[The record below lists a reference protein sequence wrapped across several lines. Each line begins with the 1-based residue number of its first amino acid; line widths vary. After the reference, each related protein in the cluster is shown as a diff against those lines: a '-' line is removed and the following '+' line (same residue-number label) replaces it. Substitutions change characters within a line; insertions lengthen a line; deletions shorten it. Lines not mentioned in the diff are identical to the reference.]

1 MRESGYWK
9 TYNFNSQKNHSPSM
23 TNVTPTH
30 SPIDRIVGLL
40 RLIRPK
46 QWVKNGFV
54 FAPLIFSGEL
64 LNPVALTQSLLA
76 AFFFCIA
83 SSATYIV
90 NDIHDIDLDRRH
102 PKKSKSRPLASGVIS
117 KSAALGLLAFL
128 YLILIVGYF
137 IMPKV
142 IMVIVVYAI
151 LNLAY
156 TFVLKHEPVIDI
168 FTIAIGFVLR
178 VIAGAM
184 ALGLAA
190 SAWMCVTTL
199 CLALY
204 LAAVKRRQ
212 ELAQSGSE
220 GRKVLEKYS
229 VALVD
234 RYAEMSA
241 TGALL
246 FYSMFVMSTRPELVI
261 TIPLVLYGLFRYW
274 YVVEALDGGES
285 PTDALLAD
293 WQLLLVVALW
303 IAACALA
310 LSGVSI

>member
-1 MRESGYWK
+1 M
-9 TYNFNSQKNHSPSM
+9 
-23 TNVTPTH
+23 NVTATP
-30 SPIDRIVGLL
+30 SGLKDKL
-40 RLIRPK
+40 LGVFKLIRPK

-64 LNPVALTQSLLA
+64 LNSAALAQASLA

-90 NDIHDIDLDRRH
+90 NDIHDIDLDRKH
-102 PKKSKSRPLASGVIS
+102 PKKSKSRPLASGAVS
-117 KSAALGLLAFL
+117 KIEALFILALL
-128 YLILIVGYF
+128 YLILIFGYSL
-137 IMPKV
+137 MPKV
-142 IMVIVVYAI
+142 ILVIAAYAI

-184 ALGLAA
+184 ALDLAA

-212 ELAQSGSE
+212 ELAQSGVD
-220 GRKVLEKYS
+220 GRKVLKKYS

-246 FYSMFVMSTRPELVI
+246 FYSMFVMSARPELVI

-293 WQLLLVVALW
+293 WQLMFVVVLW
-303 IAACALA
+303 IGACVLA
-310 LSGVSI
+310 LSGMYL

>member
-1 MRESGYWK
+1 MKNSTT
-9 TYNFNSQKNHSPSM
+9 TYSLK
-23 TNVTPTH
+23 
-30 SPIDRIVGLL
+30 DRIIGLIK
-40 RLIRPK
+40 LIRPK

-54 FAPLIFSGEL
+54 LAPIVFSGEI
-64 LNPVALTQSLLA
+64 LNLNALIDASLA
-76 AFFFCIA
+76 TFFFCVA

-90 NDIHDIDLDRRH
+90 NDIHDVGHDRLH
-102 PKKSKSRPLASGVIS
+102 PKKSKSRPLALGIISTNVALVLLVI
-117 KSAALGLLAFL
+117 L
-128 YLILIVGYF
+128 YCILVIGYMV
-137 IMPKV
+137 MPKV
-142 IMVIVVYAI
+142 ILVITAYVV

-156 TFVLKHEPVIDI
+156 TFILKHEPVIDI

-178 VIAGAM
+178 VIAGAA
-184 ALGLAA
+184 ALNLGA

-212 ELAQSGSE
+212 ELAQSGIE

-234 RYAEMSA
+234 RYAEISA

-293 WQLLLVVALW
+293 WQLMSVVVLW
-303 IAACALA
+303 VAACVFA
-310 LSGVSI
+310 LSGFGL

>member
-1 MRESGYWK
+1 MDISTN
-9 TYNFNSQKNHSPSM
+9 TYNLR
-23 TNVTPTH
+23 
-30 SPIDRIVGLL
+30 DRLVGLM

-54 FAPLIFSGEL
+54 FAPLIFSGEI
-64 LNPVALTQSLLA
+64 LNQDAEAATIFA
-76 AFFFCIA
+76 AFLFCVA

-90 NDIHDIDLDRRH
+90 NDLYDIEADRRH
-102 PKKSKSRPLASGVIS
+102 PKKSKSRPIASGVVS
-117 KSAALGLLAFL
+117 KKAAQILLVFL
-128 YLILIVGYF
+128 YGVLFFSYSF
-137 IMPKV
+137 MPKV
-142 IMVIVVYAI
+142 MMVIAAYLI

-156 TFVLKHEPVIDI
+156 TFFLKHEPVIDI

-184 ALGLAA
+184 ALNLNA
-190 SAWMCVTTL
+190 SVWMCVTTL

-212 ELAQSGSE
+212 ELAQSGTD
-220 GRKVLEKYS
+220 GRKVLAKYS

-246 FYSMFVMSTRPELVI
+246 FYSMFVMSARPELAI

-274 YVVEALDGGES
+274 YVVEELDGGES

-303 IAACALA
+303 VATCVWA
-310 LSGVSI
+310 LSGLHS

>member
-1 MRESGYWK
+1 MNNTSTIY
-9 TYNFNSQKNHSPSM
+9 S
-23 TNVTPTH
+23 VA
-30 SPIDRIVGLL
+30 DRLGGLL
-40 RLIRPK
+40 KLIRPK

-64 LNPVALTQSLLA
+64 LNPSAIRHTLFAAL
-76 AFFFCIA
+76 FFCVA

-90 NDIHDIDLDRRH
+90 NDLRDIEADKQH
-102 PKKSKSRPLASGVIS
+102 PKKSKSRPFASGLVS
-117 KSAALGLLAFL
+117 KNIALILLGLL
-128 YLILIVGYF
+128 YIILVCGYF
-137 IMPKV
+137 VMPKV
-142 IMVIVVYAI
+142 ILVIIVYLI

-156 TFVLKHEPVIDI
+156 TFYLKHEPVIDI

-178 VIAGAM
+178 VIAGAV
-184 ALGLAA
+184 ALDLAP
-190 SAWMCVTTL
+190 SVWMCVTTL

-212 ELAQSGSE
+212 ELAQSGTD
-220 GRKVLEKYS
+220 GRKVLAKYS
-229 VALVD
+229 VAIVD

-246 FYSMFVMSTRPELVI
+246 FYSMFVMSTRPELAI

-293 WQLLLVVALW
+293 WQLMLVIALW
-303 IAACALA
+303 VAACVWA
-310 LSGVSI
+310 LSGLSL